1 MALHVSRIFLA
12 SGLTPLPGGQQ
23 LQGDE
28 EIELAWMP
36 FGEALERALAGEI
49 TESVSVA
56 GIAGGRAAVP

>member
-1 MALHVSRIFLA
+1 MALHVSRVFLA
-12 SGLTPLPGGQQ
+12 SGLTPLPGGRQ

-49 TESVSVA
+49 T
-56 GIAGGRAAVP
+56 GR